1 MAAIALIPS
10 APIVVPELAG
20 AAADEVADLR
30 AAVLTAAAV
39 LPPRWIAIGVGPTD
53 AVIPPSATGTF
64 AGYGAEIPV
73 RLSAQAD
80 DPVTALPLPA
90 LIAGWVRARVNADAV
105 AEVRISADIG
115 AAAADRGAA
124 LRAELDEAPDPVG
137 VLVIADGAN
146 TLTESAPGGFDPD
159 SVPVQAALDDAL
171 AAGDADALSRCAEG
185 AVGQAAY
192 QVLAGLVGARPVRA
206 TELYRGAPFGV
217 GYFAGTWLR

>member
-1 MAAIALIPS
+1 M
-10 APIVVPELAG
+10 
-20 AAADEVADLR
+20 
-30 AAVLTAAAV
+30 
-39 LPPRWIAIGVGPTD
+39 
-53 AVIPPSATGTF
+53 
-64 AGYGAEIPV
+64 
-73 RLSAQAD
+73 
-80 DPVTALPLPA
+80 
-90 LIAGWVRARVNADAV
+90 NDAV

-171 AAGDADALSRCAEG
+171 AAGDAGALSRCAEG
-185 AVGQAAY
+185 AVGQGAY